1 MHLEKFFQAVVS
13 GILSGGV
20 YALIAVGLT
29 LVFGVMNIVNF
40 AHGSFLMLG
49 MYISYWLFALFG
61 LHPYISMFASLLV
74 LFFLGMLFQ
83 RYLIEYVHTMG
94 DQSVLLLTFG
104 ISMFLENLAVFLW
117 TPDYRSIQVNWFSG
131 TTFVYDIMISI
142 PKLMA
147 FIFSV
152 LLTALLYLFLKKTDI
167 GKSIRAISD
176 QIEGARSGGINVS
189 KVSQIAFGIGAA
201 CVAAAGSIITPFF
214 YTAPSVGF
222 VFLLTAFIVVVI
234 GGMGNFWGAFFG
246 GIIVALG
253 ESLGATY
260 LPGSLQH
267 LGMYLIF
274 ILVLLFR
281 PQGIFGKRA

>member
-1 MHLEKFFQAVVS
+1 MQLEKFVQALVS
-13 GILSGGV
+13 GILTGGV
-20 YALIAVGLT
+20 YALVAVGLT

-40 AHGSFLMLG
+40 AHGAFLMLG
-49 MYISYWLFALFG
+49 MYISYWLFVLLG
-61 LHPYISMFASLLV
+61 LHPYVSMFASVIV
-74 LFFLGMLFQ
+74 LFFVGMGVQ
-83 RYLIEYVHTMG
+83 RYFIEHVRAMD

-104 ISMFLENLAVFLW
+104 ISMFLENMAVFLW
-117 TPDYRSIQVNWFSG
+117 TPDYRSIQVNWLSG
-131 TTFVYDIMISI
+131 TVFIYDIMVSI

-147 FIFSV
+147 FIFSIV
-152 LLTALLYLFLKKTDI
+152 LTLLLYLFLKKSQT
-167 GKSIRAISD
+167 GKSIRAVSD
-176 QIEGARSGGINVS
+176 QLEGARSVGINVR

-260 LPGSLQH
+260 LPGSLQY
-267 LGMYLIF
+267 LAMYLIF
-274 ILVLLFR
+274 IVVLLFR
-281 PQGIFGKRA
+281 PQGVFGKRA

>member
-1 MHLEKFFQAVVS
+1 MHLEKFLQAVVS
-13 GILSGGV
+13 GILTGGV
-20 YALIAVGLT
+20 YSLVAVGLT

-40 AHGSFLMLG
+40 AHGAFLMLG
-49 MYISYWLFALFG
+49 MYISYWLFTLLG
-61 LHPYISMFASLLV
+61 MHPYVSMIASLV
-74 LFFLGMLFQ
+74 ILFFLGMGVQ
-83 RYLIEYVHTMG
+83 RYFIERVHVLG

-104 ISMFLENLAVFLW
+104 LSMFLENLAVFLW

-131 TTFVYDIMISI
+131 TAFIYDIMVSI

-147 FIFSV
+147 FIFSI
-152 LLTALLYLFLKKTDI
+152 LLTLALYLFLKKTST
-167 GKSIRAISD
+167 GKSIRAIAD
-176 QIEGARSGGINVS
+176 QVEGARSVGINVS

-281 PQGIFGKRA
+281 PQGIFGKHA

>member
-1 MHLEKFFQAVVS
+1 MHLEKFFQAIVS

-49 MYISYWLFALFG
+49 MYISYWLFALLG

-74 LFFLGMLFQ
+74 LFFLGMAFQ
-83 RYLIEYVHTMG
+83 RYLIEYVHAMG

-152 LLTALLYLFLKKTDI
+152 LLTALLYLFLKKTDT
-167 GKSIRAISD
+167 GKSIRAMSD
-176 QIEGARSGGINVS
+176 QIEGARSVGINVRR
-189 KVSQIAFGIGAA
+189 VSQIAFGIGAA

-234 GGMGNFWGAFFG
+234 GGMGSFWGAFFG